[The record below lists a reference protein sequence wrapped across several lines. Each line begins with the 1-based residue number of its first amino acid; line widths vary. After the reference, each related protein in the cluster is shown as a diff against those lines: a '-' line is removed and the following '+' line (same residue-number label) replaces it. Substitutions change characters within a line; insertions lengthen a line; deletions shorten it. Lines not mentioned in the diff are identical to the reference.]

1 MIWRNL
7 ANSFELQI
15 KIAERDHERD
25 IYKRENQRLRQQLHL
40 IQDEEI
46 VENAVRVSKKSLILN
61 VEHLKNDKFTFLQDL
76 ATDETCEQP
85 DEQPEP

>member
-1 MIWRNL
+1 MKISVKLTLLN
-7 ANSFELQI
+7 QI

-46 VENAVRVSKKSLILN
+46 VENAVRVS
-61 VEHLKNDKFTFLQDL
+61 LQ
-76 ATDETCEQP
+76 
-85 DEQPEP
+85 